1 MKSFPKRYA
10 VYMAAIAYLAADYQ
24 FGGPLTQSAK
34 PSEPVDLGPVVARAY
49 GMPLPESTLETAILD
64 HRERRGFATDAE
76 VSEGLRLRITNS
88 LLANAIVRT
97 WVKDEGTFFPGKD
110 PVEREDA
117 WLEGK
122 LAPALAVSEEEVA
135 AFRDENPELPEGAA
149 RQYLA
154 NLRRGSAVRS
164 LQQEILAGAAE
175 NTVR

>member
-1 MKSFPKRYA
+1 
-10 VYMAAIAYLAADYQ
+10 MAAIAYLAADYQ
-24 FGGPLTQSAK
+24 FGGPLTRSAQ
-34 PSEPVDLGPVVARAY
+34 PSAPIDLGPVVARAY
-49 GMPLPESTLETAILD
+49 GMPLPGATLEAAILD
-64 HRERRGFATDAE
+64 HRVQRGFATDLEA
-76 VSEGLRLRITNS
+76 SEGLRLRVTDS

-122 LAPALAVSEEEVA
+122 LAPALEVSEAEVA
-135 AFRDENPELPEGAA
+135 AFRGENPDLPEGAA

-154 NLRRGSAVRS
+154 DLRRGPAVRA
-164 LQQEILAGAAE
+164 LQREILAGAAE